1 MNIKK
6 MKIDDLKAAKYNPR
20 VDLRPGDEEFQHIKN
35 SIENFG
41 YIEPII
47 VNSRNNVIVGGHQR
61 TKVLRE
67 LGYEEIDVILVDLDE
82 EQEKA
87 ANIALNSAT
96 GLWDFEKL
104 NALIDEIKD
113 YDMSMFG
120 LEKELEKVEEELKIE
135 NTYEE
140 DEESESTNSHFLKI
154 DRYEIPLSD
163 EEYEEISSNIKK
175 YLEIN
180 GVLFGFYKYLKE

>member
-120 LEKELEKVEEELKIE
+120 LEKELEKLEEELKIE

-154 DRYEIPLSD
+154 DKYEIPLSD